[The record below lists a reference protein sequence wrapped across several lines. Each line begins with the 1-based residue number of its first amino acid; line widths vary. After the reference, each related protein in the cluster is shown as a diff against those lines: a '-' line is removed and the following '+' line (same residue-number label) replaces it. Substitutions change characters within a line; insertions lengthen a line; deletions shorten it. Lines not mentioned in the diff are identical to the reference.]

1 MLECGDSSDAIMTDV
16 LMCLHCRMM
25 GSSDSL
31 DMGKKIRGVGVWKA
45 IEQLGFTGQ
54 PEILKL

>member
-1 MLECGDSSDAIMTDV
+1 MTDV